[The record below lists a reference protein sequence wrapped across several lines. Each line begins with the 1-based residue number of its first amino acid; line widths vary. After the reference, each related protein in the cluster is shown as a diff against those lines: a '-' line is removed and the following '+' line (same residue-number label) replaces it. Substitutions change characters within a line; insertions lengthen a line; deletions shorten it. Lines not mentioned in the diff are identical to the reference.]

1 MLRIIIADDE
11 FDIVELCRALITYP
25 GAEIVGEACNG
36 IELLKKIEELHP
48 DVVITDICMPGMTGL
63 ELIERAK
70 QEFPAINFIVMSG
83 YTEFQY
89 AQTALRFGV
98 WDYLLKP
105 LKKAE
110 LNRALE
116 KLDHEL
122 CERAEQRQQAA
133 RVQNELQE
141 SMDTLREQYVHTVWE
156 TGHTPTRSQ
165 RHGGELFVLDN
176 TKLQCV
182 TFCIDSNFTASSDEA
197 GSLVNQ
203 ASDTLEHIRALA
215 QEHSTL
221 LAAFSDHLD
230 TVYACCPIPQSRL
243 NPKARRCSVL
253 LDRRFAA

>member
-98 WDYLLKP
+98 SGIP
-105 LKKAE
+105 GMI
-110 LNRALE
+110 
-116 KLDHEL
+116 H
-122 CERAEQRQQAA
+122 
-133 RVQNELQE
+133 
-141 SMDTLREQYVHTVWE
+141 
-156 TGHTPTRSQ
+156 
-165 RHGGELFVLDN
+165 
-176 TKLQCV
+176 
-182 TFCIDSNFTASSDEA
+182 
-197 GSLVNQ
+197 
-203 ASDTLEHIRALA
+203 SDTIYLWITC
-215 QEHSTL
+215 S
-221 LAAFSDHLD
+221 
-230 TVYACCPIPQSRL
+230 SRSRKP
-243 NPKARRCSVL
+243 N
-253 LDRRFAA
+253 

>member
-176 TKLQCV
+176 TKL
-182 TFCIDSNFTASSDEA
+182 
-197 GSLVNQ
+197 
-203 ASDTLEHIRALA
+203 
-215 QEHSTL
+215 
-221 LAAFSDHLD
+221 
-230 TVYACCPIPQSRL
+230 
-243 NPKARRCSVL
+243 K
-253 LDRRFAA
+253 

>member
-110 LNRALE
+110 PSTR
-116 KLDHEL
+116 K
-122 CERAEQRQQAA
+122 
-133 RVQNELQE
+133 
-141 SMDTLREQYVHTVWE
+141 
-156 TGHTPTRSQ
+156 TGS
-165 RHGGELFVLDN
+165 
-176 TKLQCV
+176 
-182 TFCIDSNFTASSDEA
+182 
-197 GSLVNQ
+197 
-203 ASDTLEHIRALA
+203 
-215 QEHSTL
+215 
-221 LAAFSDHLD
+221 
-230 TVYACCPIPQSRL
+230 
-243 NPKARRCSVL
+243 
-253 LDRRFAA
+253 

>member
-122 CERAEQRQQAA
+122 GPA
-133 RVQNELQE
+133 
-141 SMDTLREQYVHTVWE
+141 
-156 TGHTPTRSQ
+156 
-165 RHGGELFVLDN
+165 
-176 TKLQCV
+176 
-182 TFCIDSNFTASSDEA
+182 
-197 GSLVNQ
+197 
-203 ASDTLEHIRALA
+203 
-215 QEHSTL
+215 
-221 LAAFSDHLD
+221 
-230 TVYACCPIPQSRL
+230 
-243 NPKARRCSVL
+243 VL
-253 LDRRFAA
+253 LPAPSLLKVYGLPRSAQNCPDLQWMPPSS

>member
-1 MLRIIIADDE
+1 
-11 FDIVELCRALITYP
+11 
-25 GAEIVGEACNG
+25 
-36 IELLKKIEELHP
+36 
-48 DVVITDICMPGMTGL
+48 GMTGL

-70 QEFPAINFIVMSG
+70 QAFPAVNFIVMSG

-122 CERAEQRQQAA
+122 GDRAEQRQEAA

-141 SMDTLREQYVHTVWE
+141 SMDILREQYVRTVWE

-176 TKLQCV
+176 AKLQCV
-182 TFCIDSNFTASSDEA
+182 TFCIDGNFTASSDEPFTGQSGERYA
-197 GSLVNQ
+197 R
-203 ASDTLEHIRALA
+203 HIRALTGTA
-215 QEHSTL
+215 L
-221 LAAFSDHLD
+221 
-230 TVYACCPIPQSRL
+230 C
-243 NPKARRCSVL
+243 
-253 LDRRFAA
+253 